1 MNDKNRA
8 ASLLDLLDKHHKDAD
23 FEDMIAKNRFLYE
36 CKTKG
41 FNKLKKNGLIELN
54 AKPRTRRGVQYT
66 DSQKKEMASKAK
78 DYRAQGL
85 SYPKIQEKLGGVS
98 DISIKKWMSKYL

>member
-23 FEDMIAKNRFLYE
+23 LEDMIAKSRFLYE

-41 FNKLKKNGLIELN
+41 FNRLKKNGLIELN
-54 AKPRTRRGVQYT
+54 AKPKARKGIKYT
-66 DSQKKEMASKAK
+66 DSEKKEMASKAR
-78 DYRAQGL
+78 DYREQGL

-98 DISIKKWMSKYL
+98 DISIKKWIRAYL